1 MYYCHVRFYRLLVS
15 YNYHVLSLI
24 CLSSINVKTFYL
36 AGSNSAHMFTYCKV
50 LTLPKLIKEVL
61 AFRYERR
68 EVFVLH
74 KCSLVVNMRV
84 KSCVLYENIYFSFW
98 YYKTKTLPTR
108 LELHRKLLVV
118 TSFTFPSIMISPK
131 MFWIMKV

>member
-1 MYYCHVRFYRLLVS
+1 M
-15 YNYHVLSLI
+15 
-24 CLSSINVKTFYL
+24 KTFYL
-36 AGSNSAHMFTYCKV
+36 AGSNSAHMFTYCKI

-84 KSCVLYENIYFSFW
+84 RVVFC
-98 YYKTKTLPTR
+98 TKIFIFHFDITKP
-108 LELHRKLLVV
+108 KLFQHAWNYIGNC
-118 TSFTFPSIMISPK
+118 S
-131 MFWIMKV
+131 